1 MVNVTGMV
9 AHAYNEW
16 IEFVYPFPVGAN
28 VSGALGPPAFGLVM
42 DAVMGADQ
50 LVVQPLVQLLVVQPL
65 VQLLVV
71 PLLRP
76 RAATSVK
83 TRAKE
88 MGIWAVSGIE
98 ARDHATWCATTL

>member
-9 AHAYNEW
+9 AHAENKHPHE
-16 IEFVYPFPVGAN
+16 PVNPIPIGTN
-28 VSGALGPPAFGLVM
+28 VSTALSPPAFGLVM
-42 DAVMGADQ
+42 DAVMGAE
-50 LVVQPLVQLLVVQPL
+50 LLVQPLVQLL

-76 RAATSVK
+76 RAATTVK
-83 TRAKE
+83 TRAEE

-98 ARDHATWCATTL
+98 TWDATWCATTS

>member
-9 AHAYNEW
+9 AHAENKHPHEP
-16 IEFVYPFPVGAN
+16 VDPFPIGTN
-28 VSGALGPPAFGLVM
+28 VSTALSPPAFGLVM

-50 LVVQPLVQLLVVQPL
+50 LVVQPLVQLLVV
-65 VQLLVV
+65 

-83 TRAKE
+83 TRAEE
-88 MGIWAVSGIE
+88 MGIWAVSGVE
-98 ARDHATWCATTL
+98 TWDATWCATTS